1 METETLAMAQE
12 ADFTLIA
19 LFFRATLT
27 VQLVMIALIVASVYV
42 WAITFSKYAMYR
54 RARATCRNSTP
65 PSGRASR
72 STSFTTRWRRRP
84 SSASERV
91 FVAGMTEWRR
101 SLRDDG
107 ALIPGVQQRVDR
119 SMDVAIARESE
130 RLTNGL
136 NFLATT
142 GATAPFV
149 GLFGTVWGIMRS
161 FQEIAISGNT
171 SLAVVAPGIA
181 EALLATGL
189 GLLAAIPAVIF
200 YNKLSSDADSL
211 VASYEGF
218 RRRVLDAPVAAARLM
233 GASVA
238 KSDGPRRRRG
248 GAAAGATHV
257 GDQRHA
263 LRGRDAV
270 PSDHLHGRRPPD
282 DRGRAHRPARHLRR
296 GAAVRGRRAADR
308 DADARWRR

>member
-1 METETLAMAQE
+1 METETLSMAQE
-12 ADFTLIA
+12 ADFTLLA

-27 VQLVMIALIVASVYV
+27 VQLVMIALFLASIWV

-54 RARATCRNSTP
+54 RSRTRAADFDAAFWSGEPLDELYDQVAETP
-65 PSGRASR
+65 R
-72 STSFTTRWRRRP
+72 
-84 SSASERV
+84 SASERV

-119 SMDVAIARESE
+119 SMDVAIARENE
-130 RLTNGL
+130 RLTSGL

-161 FQEIAISGNT
+161 FQEIAVSGNT

-200 YNKLSSDADSL
+200 YNKLSSDADRL
-211 VASYEGF
+211 IQGYEGF
-218 RRRVLDAPVAAARLM
+218 ADEFSTLLSRQLD
-233 GASVA
+233 
-238 KSDGPRRRRG
+238 
-248 GAAAGATHV
+248 
-257 GDQRHA
+257 
-263 LRGRDAV
+263 
-270 PSDHLHGRRPPD
+270 
-282 DRGRAHRPARHLRR
+282 
-296 GAAVRGRRAADR
+296 
-308 DADARWRR
+308 